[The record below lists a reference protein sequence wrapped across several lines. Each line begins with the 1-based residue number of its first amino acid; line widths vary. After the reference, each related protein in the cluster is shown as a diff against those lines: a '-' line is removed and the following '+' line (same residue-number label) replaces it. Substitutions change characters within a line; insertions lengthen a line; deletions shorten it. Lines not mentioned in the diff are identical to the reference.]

1 MTTIT
6 IKEKSHNSQGEYEAI
21 IAFNHEGEVPCTFTD
36 PFSAEQAAELDWYFS
51 QYVKGSFEKEKADAR
66 AKIIADEIKNYGKQ
80 LFSDIFEKNPSLLK
94 RYAKINRA
102 ELALEISGSPAFH
115 TLHWETLHDPDEPQ
129 PLALDI
135 PIIRKY
141 TEFAPLEIPET
152 PTINLLIVTARPFG
166 KRDVNYR
173 SISGPLVASL
183 RQIDE
188 RKLRVKMDIL
198 RPGTYHAL
206 TEHLASQ
213 PKGHYH
219 IIHFDVHGALLTHA
233 QLQQGC
239 QEKRYSYENL
249 KTFTNHNTFANARIC
264 CFGNEVR
271 FPETQVRVSGNP
283 LRSIPETNIELA
295 KVLNQQ
301 PFLFLETGQDQQSE
315 PIPAQTLAH
324 LLRSYQIP
332 LVILNACESG
342 KQVGLTETSLSGQ
355 FMQAGIPMVLAM
367 RYTVTASAAILFMP
381 VLYENLFAKQDVTTA
396 IRRARGKLHRDQKR
410 RDGFNQQITL
420 EDWIMPVVYQN
431 TTVTLPIRDFTPAEK
446 SAYYA
451 HTPHRNPTPPYQ
463 FLGRDWEVH
472 QIEAQLFQRNILLIQ
487 GISGIGKTTLLH
499 HLGQWWQHTGFIQKV
514 FYYDEKPWTP
524 PQILATLAE
533 QLLAPDDKNTFALL
547 SSVEQ
552 QTNMVAQ
559 HLRSQPHL
567 LIVDGLTCLPEPA
580 KTTWH
585 NLLVDL
591 VKGKTFVLLG
601 SQQEEKWLA
610 TGTFEDNIYQLAG
623 IDGKSAFILLKS
635 TLERQ
640 QINYANDKIHELHQ
654 QLAQHPLLLEIVAR
668 AIVKNQTALL
678 SALHPEITKTDIQSE
693 AKLQS
698 ILHAVFNYI
707 YDTLAPN
714 EQSLLLCLA
723 PLKFAIN
730 INTLPEYSQQLRQH
744 PVLTHLPFNNWEKV
758 LEKVADWELLRLH
771 PDMLLQS
778 AFADF
783 LRNRLSEKAS
793 LQEAIETVFAQYC
806 DKMPTTDFA
815 TQPQMSNQ
823 NDVQTPTPNEGDVSA
838 PTSMSSIDLYN
849 RIRRLPKPLFN
860 DICFYLKEKYDYDL
874 AFIDVNGVPADA
886 AHQLIE
892 FLKLYPQ
899 GFNHLQQLLEERRL
913 L

>member
-6 IKEKSHNSQGEYEAI
+6 IKEKSHNSQSEYEAI
-21 IAFNHEGEVPCTFTD
+21 IAFNHEGEVLCTFTD

-51 QYVKGSFEKEKADAR
+51 QYVKGSFDKEKADAR
-66 AKIIADEIKNYGKQ
+66 AKRIADEIKNYGKQ

-94 RYAKINRA
+94 RYAKINHA

-249 KTFTNHNTFANARIC
+249 KTFA
-264 CFGNEVR
+264 
-271 FPETQVRVSGNP
+271 
-283 LRSIPETNIELA
+283 
-295 KVLNQQ
+295 NQQ

-410 RDGFNQQITL
+410 QDGFNQQITL
-420 EDWIMPVVYQN
+420 EDWIMPVIYQN

-514 FYYDEKPWTP
+514 FYFDEKPRTP
-524 PQILATLAE
+524 QQILATLAE
-533 QLLAPDDKNTFALL
+533 QLLAPDDKNPFALL
-547 SSVEQ
+547 SVEQ

-567 LIVDGLTCLPEPA
+567 LIVEAEACLPEPA

-610 TGTFEDNIYQLAG
+610 TGTFEDNIYQLSG

-678 SALHPEITKTDIQSE
+678 SALQPAMTKTDIQSE

-698 ILHAVFNYI
+698 ILHAAFNYI
-707 YDTLAPN
+707 YDTLAPD

-723 PLKFAIN
+723 PSKFAIN

-758 LEKVADWELLRLH
+758 LNKLADWELLRLH
-771 PDMLLQS
+771 PDVLLQS

-793 LQEAIETVFAQYC
+793 LPEAIETAFAQYC
-806 DKMPTTDFA
+806 DKMPQTDFV

-823 NDVQTPTPNEGDVSA
+823 NDVQTPTPNEGDVSV

-874 AFIDVNGVPADA
+874 AFIDVNGAPADA

-892 FLKLYPQ
+892 FLKQYPQ